1 MFQVLLVDLFTFLA
15 PFLRNSDLG
24 KATQLLYKVMWSG
37 DSHMIGID
45 PVVLSP
51 GDPASSP
58 GPLARLPGI
67 PL

>member
-1 MFQVLLVDLFTFLA
+1 MDLFTFLA

-37 DSHMIGID
+37 DSHMISIY

-58 GPLARLPGI
+58 GPLA
-67 PL
+67 